1 MFPEAATDDVGVP
14 TAGGVEVV
22 GLVLLVATAAR
33 RAVISCS
40 SQTSWAGVEAD
51 GMGSGEVAGST
62 GFVIVPL
69 QL

>member
-22 GLVLLVATAAR
+22 GLILLP
-33 RAVISCS
+33 
-40 SQTSWAGVEAD
+40 SWAGVKAG

-62 GFVIVPL
+62 GSVIVPL
-69 QL
+69 QLRGWC